1 MTAPST
7 TSSTPCQPD
16 LHPAQLPSVSE
27 LGSRVAGRRSN
38 PPSAP
43 MTGNPSRSGHP
54 SDLARRLANAHRSI
68 NARKINHSEID
79 ISVRKLVELWL
90 AAQGTV
96 AAAALMKAQEIPDIR
111 LEPEFVQAL
120 ASLRTDRVAVYATK
134 PMLFAD
140 TELLAE
146 AIKDYVSALRKPYDN
161 HCRLWTA
168 LARKSMA
175 CNPAEPVVKS
185 EILLARRALFLAR
198 EAVSRRAMVACEQR
212 IDRARAE
219 MVAARVRLE
228 DTYHITSV
236 NPIALDPFGPPPAEG
251 SGKRQSDSNRA
262 QLRPRSRSMH

>member
-1 MTAPST
+1 MTTPSI

-16 LHPAQLPSVSE
+16 LHLAQLPSVSE
-27 LGSRVAGRRSN
+27 LGSRVAARRSN

-43 MTGNPSRSGHP
+43 MSGNPSRSGHP
-54 SDLARRLANAHRSI
+54 SDLARRLANAYRST
-68 NARKINHSEID
+68 NAWKINHSEID

-96 AAAALMKAQEIPDIR
+96 AAAASKMVLEIPGVQ
-111 LEPEFVQAL
+111 LEPEFSDAL
-120 ASLRTDRVAVYATK
+120 ASLRTDRVAVYTTK

-140 TELLAE
+140 TEVLAE
-146 AIKDYVSALRKPYDN
+146 AIKDYASALRKSYDN

-175 CNPAEPVVKS
+175 CNPAEPAAKS
-185 EILLARRALFLAR
+185 EIQSARRALFLAK
-198 EAVSRRAMVACEQR
+198 AGVSRSALEACEQR
-212 IDRARAE
+212 IDLTRAD

-228 DTYHITSV
+228 DAYHITKVSPMEPV
-236 NPIALDPFGPPPAEG
+236 PFGPLPAEG
-251 SGKRQSDSNRA
+251 DGQRQSDSNRV